1 MTEAASQICVTPID
15 GTRKAGSVG
24 VAAGVEVRVRAEGS
38 QVGPIEIM
46 GPTVIRRYES
56 PGYEDRFDAEGWLR
70 TGDLGYFD
78 EDGYLFIVGRNDDV
92 INRGGEKIYPLEI
105 EQMLLDVKG
114 VGRAAAIGRA
124 DDVFGQVPVAFV
136 QPTED
141 VALSSLEELAALVD
155 RIRIVA
161 GERLPSAHRPVVI
174 HVVAEIPLHA
184 TGKVHTSSLR
194 QDDVTVIYE
203 ERL

>member
-1 MTEAASQICVTPID
+1 
-15 GTRKAGSVG
+15 
-24 VAAGVEVRVRAEGS
+24 
-38 QVGPIEIM
+38 
-46 GPTVIRRYES
+46 
-56 PGYEDRFDAEGWLR
+56 
-70 TGDLGYFD
+70 
-78 EDGYLFIVGRNDDV
+78 
-92 INRGGEKIYPLEI
+92 
-105 EQMLLDVKG
+105 MLLDVKG